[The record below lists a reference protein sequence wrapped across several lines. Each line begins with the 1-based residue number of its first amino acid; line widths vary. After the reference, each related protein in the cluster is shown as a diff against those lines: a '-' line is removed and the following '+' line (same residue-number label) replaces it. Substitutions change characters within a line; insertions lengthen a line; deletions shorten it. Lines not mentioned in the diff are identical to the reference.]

1 MVRAIE
7 DDLNAF
13 SQGTAY
19 RDDVAILAVRVEGVP
34 DEGPADG

>member
-13 SQGTAY
+13 SQRASC

-34 DEGPADG
+34 DEGPAAG